1 MDNNERLHFTH
12 LNSSE
17 FVRDR
22 LFFPWEFDRLCFFKS
37 FQKRFKAKSYN
48 CTRGCMPLDAPRNLR
63 LWRSSKKSVSICPTS
78 APDAVRLFVCKYK
91 WTETTAHGGRVWFKH
106 NHFWTWTQVE
116 KVVAVVWFSSLPIHK
131 ELTILPLCCRKT
143 TWNWW
148 FCIRYTSFPDEIER
162 MIWVYSILFGFTFR
176 TKLNSSVWLCSICSI
191 SH

>member
-1 MDNNERLHFTH
+1 
-12 LNSSE
+12 
-17 FVRDR
+17 
-22 LFFPWEFDRLCFFKS
+22 
-37 FQKRFKAKSYN
+37 
-48 CTRGCMPLDAPRNLR
+48 MPLDAPRNLR

-162 MIWVYSILFGFTFR
+162 MIWVYSILSGFTFR
-176 TKLNSSVWLCSICSI
+176 TKLNSSVWLCLICSV
-191 SH
+191 SHKTSTFDFMQLPKWIGFNRTSSIRFSNSVRLCSSRYVGSTKEFDWICRKTI